1 MAAFQYEALDAN
13 GKKIRGVATGDS
25 ARLVRQDLRT
35 QGLTPLK
42 IESVEETGSQT
53 SAQGTDTSV
62 GSRQKLS
69 TTDLAVI
76 TRQFATLLDSGLTI
90 ENALIGLVEQS
101 DSYRVKTI
109 LTGVRSMVL
118 EGRSLADGLRRFPK
132 AFPELYI
139 ASVAAGEQ
147 TGHLEEVLERLADYT
162 ESQHDIRQKIGT
174 ALAYPVLLTLVS
186 IVIIIGLMTYVVPK
200 VVRVFEDNDQALPL
214 LTRILI
220 QISEFLQNYGIILGL
235 VLFAGIFL
243 FSVMIRYPGPKFSFH
258 KTILATPGIRR
269 LSKSLNT
276 ARMARTLA
284 ILIGSGVPLLS
295 ALRSASD
302 VLMNVVLKSHLV
314 KASEEVEQGASL
326 SRALSR
332 SKIFPAIF
340 TQMVASGEAS
350 GRLSEMLG
358 KSATALE
365 KESESRIAII
375 VSLFEPLMI
384 LFMGVVVLII
394 VLAILMPIIDL
405 NQIIS

>member
-1 MAAFQYEALDAN
+1 MAAFQYEALDAS

-25 ARLVRQDLRT
+25 ARLVRQDLRS
-35 QGLTPLK
+35 QGLTPLSVA
-42 IESVEETGSQT
+42 SVEETGYQASD
-53 SAQGTDTSV
+53 SIDRSSV

-90 ENALIGLVEQS
+90 ENALVGLVEQS

-139 ASVAAGEQ
+139 ASVAAGEL
-147 TGHLEEVLERLADYT
+147 TGHLEEVLDRLADYT

-174 ALAYPVLLTLVS
+174 ALAYPILLTLVS

-200 VVRVFEDNDQALPL
+200 VVRVFEDNEQVLPL

-235 VLFAGIFL
+235 ILAAGVFL
-243 FSVMIRYPGPKFSFH
+243 FTMMIRYPGPKFSFH
-258 KTILATPGIRR
+258 TMILGTPGIRR

-295 ALRSASD
+295 ALKSASD

-332 SKIFPAIF
+332 SKIFPALF

-350 GRLSEMLG
+350 GRLSEMLE

-384 LFMGVVVLII
+384 LFMGLVVLII
-394 VLAILMPIIDL
+394 VLAILLPIIDL